1 MRGWVAG
8 LVVLMIATAASARG
22 KPDAY
27 TTVSIEWMV
36 GTSATILRATVVSI
50 DPDKPSFNY
59 RVDECL
65 LGQADADGVY
75 ELAANE
81 KLPAFIVPGRPVLLF
96 ISPHDR
102 PDDRYYPPFDLGFVF
117 DPPFW
122 TNLGQPL
129 RSAET
134 LLPALREVI
143 AHAPAG
149 PIRFSAS
156 LRPLN
161 DLMKSVLAPRGEL
174 FTIPIDERAE
184 PVADQMTASAD
195 ESLEWQGVY
204 LLAQLP
210 SSKNI
215 KRLRQY
221 LDDPRLRINDSEP
234 LVSPWTELTYY
245 FRQWA
250 ADLLKSDGIPL
261 SGIRLTEPGNMYRRV
276 RWWMGAIALLVVI
289 GLWIALGRTRRFH
302 GRGRRVLAMLGVG
315 LLLLCGVWLRGQLRI
330 DDFCYAGGGRL
341 YALSLYRGR
350 VRFEVVY
357 DFSRT
362 TPLAHRAF
370 AASKQSEDPRPW
382 HELSPKPL
390 MGRFSNIP
398 KQRSPILSDSAG
410 YDYLVLDQPLW
421 PLMLLMFVGVA
432 APSLIAAR
440 REATARRRIAHGQCP
455 ACGYDLRATPDRCP
469 ECGMEN
475 STTDEHR

>member
-8 LVVLMIATAASARG
+8 LVVLMVATAASARG

-36 GTSATILRATVVSI
+36 GTSATIVRATVVST
-50 DPDKPSFNY
+50 DPNKPSFNY
-59 RVDECL
+59 HVDELL

-96 ISPHDR
+96 ISPYDR

-134 LLPALREVI
+134 LLPALRDVI
-143 AHAPAG
+143 AHAPPG
-149 PIRFSAS
+149 RIRFSAS

-161 DLMKSVLAPRGEL
+161 SLMKSVLAPRGEL

-184 PVADQMTASAD
+184 PVAYQMTASAD
-195 ESLEWQGVY
+195 ETLEWQGVY

-210 SSKNI
+210 SPKNI
-215 KRLRQY
+215 ERLRQY
-221 LDDPRLRINDSEP
+221 LNDPRLRINDSEP
-234 LVSPWTELTYY
+234 LISPWTERTYY
-245 FRQWA
+245 FRKWA
-250 ADLLKSDGIPL
+250 ADLLGSDGIPI
-261 SGIRLTEPGNMYRRV
+261 SGIRLTEPANMYRRV
-276 RWWMGAIALLVVI
+276 RWWMGMIALLVVI
-289 GLWIALGRTRRFH
+289 ALWIALGRTRRFH
-302 GRGRRVLAMLGVG
+302 GRGRRVLAMLGAG
-315 LLLLCGVWLRGQLRI
+315 LLLLCGVWLRSQLRV

-341 YALSLYRGR
+341 DALSIYRGR

-357 DFSRT
+357 DFTLT
-362 TPLAHRAF
+362 TPLAHRAYAF
-370 AASKQSEDPRPW
+370 SKQWEDPRPW
-382 HELSPKPL
+382 HELSPKPV
-390 MGRFSNIP
+390 MGKLFNIP
-398 KQRSPILSDSAG
+398 KQRSPILSDTAG

-421 PLMLLMFVGVA
+421 PLMLLLFAGVA
-432 APSLIAAR
+432 GPSLLAAR
-440 REATARRRIAHGQCP
+440 RNAVARGRIARGQCP
-455 ACGYDLRATPDRCP
+455 ACGYDLRASPHRCP
-469 ECGMEN
+469 ECGRGYG
-475 STTDEHR
+475 TTDEA